1 MVTSSVTHDMITPL
15 RSVSCLSKRLSET
28 LENTNGHKDAL
39 LIYNTSQIL
48 LSQVKLLLDKN
59 LLDNNR
65 FMPSLDDHPINQTIE
80 NIVDILK
87 L

>member
-15 RSVSCLSKRLSET
+15 RSVSCLSKRLCDT
-28 LENTNGHKDAL
+28 LDGTKGQKDAL

-65 FMPSLDDHPINQTIE
+65 FRPSLDDHAVNQTIE
-80 NIVDILK
+80 NIVDIL
-87 L
+87 